1 VPYEV
6 VTGSFSG
13 PLDVLCVLVESR
25 SIEAST
31 IRVWEVISLYGKYLS
46 ETERTTIKELAE
58 FLLLAARLLLGKV
71 HALLPD
77 REMALPEESN
87 EDDAPEGLAL
97 SFPRCRPY
105 RKIAELFE
113 ERLRA
118 RSAFF
123 SRQGSDEEPPIY
135 DLGDLYALSRLWWRL
150 LDRKR
155 SGVEGDEEDDEGF
168 AWEGFPTAVPE
179 EAQVETRMQEI
190 RDLLDERKEV
200 TLEELLAPAPTKSI
214 LVLCL
219 LALLELSRLGELR
232 VLQKELFGHVTV
244 VAL

>member
-1 VPYEV
+1 VSYEV
-6 VTGSFSG
+6 VTGSFAG
-13 PLDVLCVLVESR
+13 PLDVLCALVESR
-25 SIEAST
+25 SIEVST

-58 FLLLAARLLLGKV
+58 FLSLAARLLLGKV

-77 REMALPEESN
+77 REAAVFPED
-87 EDDAPEGLAL
+87 EDDVPEDLIRAL
-97 SFPRCRPY
+97 SRYRPY
-105 RKIAELFE
+105 RKAAEVFG
-113 ERLRA
+113 ERFRA

-123 SRQGSDEEPPIY
+123 SRLGADEGPPIY

-155 SGVEGDEEDDEGF
+155 GGAQGDEEGYEDF
-168 AWEGFPTAVPE
+168 AWEGVPMAVPE
-179 EAQVETRMQEI
+179 ETQVETRMQEI
-190 RDLLDERKEV
+190 RDLLDERGEV
-200 TLEELLAPAPTKSI
+200 TLEELLAPVPTKSV

-232 VLQKELFGHVTV
+232 MFQKELFDHVTV